1 MISTKPYLIRAI
13 RDWASDNNLT
23 PQILVDANAAGVRV
37 PQRYVSEG
45 QIVLNIG
52 DQAVEMLE
60 MGNELLSFA
69 ARFNGRSHEI
79 DVPVESVLAI
89 FARENGQGI
98 FFKDPEGS
106 PDPGR
111 KGDEAGEPQDDQQGD
126 TESGKP
132 SRPNLKI
139 VK

>member
-23 PQILVDANAAGVRV
+23 PQILVDANSDGVRV
-37 PQRYVSEG
+37 PQNYVADG

-52 DQAVEMLE
+52 DQAVEMLD
-60 MGNELLSFA
+60 MGNDYLSFA
-69 ARFNGRSHEI
+69 ARFNGAPHDV
-79 DVPVESVLAI
+79 DVPIESVLAV

-98 FFKDPEGS
+98 FFKEPDGS
-106 PDPGR
+106 PDPER
-111 KGDEAGEPQDDQQGD
+111 KSDDDTGSEPN
-126 TESGKP
+126 EKP

>member
-13 RDWASDNNLT
+13 REWARDNDLT
-23 PQILVDANAAGVRV
+23 PQILVDATAEGVRV
-37 PQRYVSEG
+37 PQSFVSDG

-60 MGNELLSFA
+60 MGNDLVSFA
-69 ARFNGRSHEI
+69 ARFNGASYNV

-98 FFKDPEGS
+98 FFKEPDGS
-106 PDPGR
+106 PDPEQ
-111 KGDEAGEPQDDQQGD
+111 KDDGEKQ
-126 TESGKP
+126 TEKP

>member
-13 RDWASDNNLT
+13 REWARDNNFT
-23 PQILVDANAAGVRV
+23 PQILVDATIEGVKV
-37 PQRYVSEG
+37 PRAYVADG
-45 QIVLNIG
+45 QIVLNIA

-60 MGNELLSFA
+60 MGNNSLSFA
-69 ARFNGRSHEI
+69 ARFNGTAHEI
-79 DVPVESVLAI
+79 DVPIESVLAV

-106 PDPGR
+106 PDPGQ
-111 KGDEAGEPQDDQQGD
+111 KQEKEP
-126 TESGKP
+126 EKPIKP
-132 SRPNLKI
+132 SLKL

>member
-13 RDWASDNNLT
+13 REWASDNNLT
-23 PQILVDANAAGVRV
+23 PQILVDANGPGVRV
-37 PQRYVSEG
+37 PQSFVSDG

-60 MGNELLSFA
+60 MGNEMLSFA
-69 ARFNGRSHEI
+69 ARFNGASRSV

-98 FFKDPEGS
+98 FFKDPDGS
-106 PDPGR
+106 PDPD
-111 KGDEAGEPQDDQQGD
+111 KKDEDETEP
-126 TESGKP
+126 EKP
-132 SRPNLKI
+132 SRPNLKV